1 MTATVSVRLHP
12 AAVVVVAAGCAALV
26 ARPLIIDST
35 NDVVVLFA
43 AMLAVGA
50 LWPLSRATAG
60 PFAAAW
66 PQILALGTAAF
77 LVGRVIGGG
86 HPPVPFA
93 ARFIALNTLAAVAEE
108 AFFRRLAFGALERHW
123 TVWAIGGSTVLFA
136 LVHVTVYGWWVLPI
150 DLAAGL
156 IFGWQ
161 RWASG
166 RWSVPA
172 ATHVVANVLVVI

>member
-1 MTATVSVRLHP
+1 MNPTISVRLPH
-12 AAVVVVAAGCAALV
+12 AAIVAVAAGCAALV

-35 NDVVVLFA
+35 SDVVVLFV
-43 AMLAVGA
+43 AMLAVGV
-50 LWPLSRATAG
+50 LWPVTRASVQLST
-60 PFAAAW
+60 AW
-66 PQILALGTAAF
+66 PQILTVGTLAF
-77 LVGRVIGGG
+77 VVSRVVGGG

-93 ARFIALNTLAAVAEE
+93 ARFIVLNTLAAVAEE
-108 AFFRRLAFGALERHW
+108 AFFRRFAFGALERHGAA
-123 TVWAIGGSTVLFA
+123 WAIAGSTLLFA

-156 IFGWQ
+156 IFSWQ

-172 ATHVVANVLVVI
+172 VTHVLANVLVVI